1 MPLISMS
8 QPWTASRDYIKVKET
23 QSRVHFVMNNR
34 YAMLQLLPKSV
45 QVALSNNLCCIFSFV
60 YFLCL
65 VVKTICRIIKIHIN
79 MQQKE
84 SLFKYFSY
92 GMIPEEFSCNCGD
105 LENSNLRTFMP
116 WLALLSFPA
125 SLLLVIYLQTRACAC
140 IFYLPKCLCFH
151 LFCSSE
157 ICL

>member
-60 YFLCL
+60 YFLCF
-65 VVKTICRIIKIHIN
+65 VVKTICRI
-79 MQQKE
+79 
-84 SLFKYFSY
+84 
-92 GMIPEEFSCNCGD
+92 
-105 LENSNLRTFMP
+105 T
-116 WLALLSFPA
+116 
-125 SLLLVIYLQTRACAC
+125 
-140 IFYLPKCLCFH
+140 
-151 LFCSSE
+151 
-157 ICL
+157 

>member
-1 MPLISMS
+1 M
-8 QPWTASRDYIKVKET
+8 Q
-23 QSRVHFVMNNR
+23 
-34 YAMLQLLPKSV
+34 
-45 QVALSNNLCCIFSFV
+45 CCSCYPNQYKQHYQTTYVV
-60 YFLCL
+60 YFLCISMFFDFVSNINFFVL
-65 VVKTICRIIKIHIN
+65 HKKKIKIHIN

-84 SLFKYFSY
+84 ALFKYFSY

>member
-1 MPLISMS
+1 
-8 QPWTASRDYIKVKET
+8 
-23 QSRVHFVMNNR
+23 
-34 YAMLQLLPKSV
+34 
-45 QVALSNNLCCIFSFV
+45 
-60 YFLCL
+60 
-65 VVKTICRIIKIHIN
+65 

-84 SLFKYFSY
+84 SILKYFSY
-92 GMIPEEFSCNCGD
+92 DMIPEEFSCNCGD

-157 ICL
+157 ICLSRLSLVRWINPCTISPYHYYGGGNRMYGHRK